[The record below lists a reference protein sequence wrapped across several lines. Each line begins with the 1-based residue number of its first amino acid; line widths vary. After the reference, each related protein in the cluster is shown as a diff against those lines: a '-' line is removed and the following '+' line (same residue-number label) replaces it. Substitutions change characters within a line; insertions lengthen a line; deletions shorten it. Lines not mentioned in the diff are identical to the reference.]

1 MLELVRIVRSFDK
14 KLVVIRVRGCIF
26 KSWYFR
32 FVLKATKISYFSK
45 RNYSEI
51 FYFNIISFCNTHNI
65 AKMLFVTTANNNSCT
80 FRPISNNDKS
90 FDCVFYRSL

>member
-32 FVLKATKISYFSK
+32 FVLKAVKNSYFSK
-45 RNYSEI
+45 RNYSKI
-51 FYFNIISFCNTHNI
+51 FYFNIISRNI
-65 AKMLFVTTANNNSCT
+65 GKMLFVTTANNNSCT
-80 FRPISNNDKS
+80 FCLISNNDKS
-90 FDCVFYRSL
+90 FDRVSYRSL